1 MFFAPQLLHTLH
13 MLLLS
18 LCDWNGTERN
28 ESWVV
33 HETLRQVRNLLGKTT
48 KMTLDKRS
56 LLMVKGTHV
65 QQIHPKVML
74 KGSHVQKIHPQVM

>member
-1 MFFAPQLLHTLH
+1 M
-13 MLLLS
+13 
-18 LCDWNGTERN
+18 
-28 ESWVV
+28 V

-65 QQIHPKVML
+65 KQIHPQVML